1 MEMKLNEVESSYD
14 VNKKV
19 GYEVESISKPKTR
32 PYEVIALI
40 SFILCF
46 VSLILAIIFD
56 FSAFKNVILQF
67 IAALIIPIIVFIMLT
82 ILFLVSFILIFG
94 FFLVKTYGFWP
105 LNISVS
111 LFKEIIGEIE
121 FKPDDIQQFR
131 IYRYI
136 LLGLC
141 IAILVGAI
149 ASKIMKKVDY
159 KKLNIT
165 PNKASGKFSTTAI
178 VLSTLGIMVSI
189 GALVIFSRM

>member
-1 MEMKLNEVESSYD
+1 MEMKLNEVEGSCE
-14 VNKKV
+14 VNKNL
-19 GYEVESISKPKTR
+19 GNEIKPITKSRTR
-32 PYEVIALI
+32 PYEIIALV

-46 VSLILAIIFD
+46 VSLVLAIIFD

-67 IAALIIPIIVFIMLT
+67 IAALIVPIIVFILLT
-82 ILFLVSFILIFG
+82 ILFLASFILIFG
-94 FFLVKTYGFWP
+94 FFLVKSYGFWP

-149 ASKIMKKVDY
+149 ASKIMKAVDY